1 MMKSVKSIV
10 KRILAN
16 NSAGNS
22 GAVVHKNFPNWR
34 ELLDGESVQSNVRL
48 FGSPKT
54 RVLIA
59 TSIGGDSPSTTV
71 ESLLAVALSVRGAV
85 SEVLLCDTA
94 LPACLRGN
102 VNNYPDQNEF
112 VESGPKEK
120 YCNGCFENSHNSFS
134 SAGITV
140 LRYSDFITDDDK
152 SYARS
157 VSKQVPCDE
166 ICHYRFHDMAI
177 GEHAVA
183 GALRF
188 FARGTLEGEPNAEPV
203 LRRFLEAAMLTA
215 LAVTRLVETRAYDV
229 AVFSHGIYIPLGI
242 VGEVVRRK
250 GIRVVNWV
258 TAYRKQRFIFS
269 HGDTYHHTMITEP
282 VTDWEDIQWSDELD
296 KQTISYLESRAHGTR
311 DWIWFHEK
319 PEEEMEKIASE
330 LGLDKNKPIIGLLT
344 NVVWD
349 AQLHF
354 KANAFENML
363 EWIMA
368 SIEYFG
374 GRSDIQLVIRVH
386 PAEIRGTVKSRQKVM
401 DEISK
406 RIDSMPNNVYII
418 GPESP
423 ISTYAVM
430 EVCDSVIIY
439 GTKTG
444 VELAARGIPV
454 IVGGEAWVRGKGIT
468 LDANSKSEYFEIL
481 ERLPIGHR
489 MDMATTE
496 RARKYAYHFF
506 FRRMIPLPML
516 TPNEGFPPFKIGL
529 SVGIDDL
536 KPGRS
541 LGLDVVCQ
549 GILLGMPFIYPEE
562 EGREEYIE

>member
-10 KRILAN
+10 KRILGGN
-16 NSAGNS
+16 PSGNS
-22 GAVVHKNFPNWR
+22 EAVVHKNFPNWR
-34 ELLDGESVQSNVRL
+34 ELLNGESVRSNTRL
-48 FGSPKT
+48 FGADKK

-71 ESLLAVALSVRGAV
+71 ESLLAVALAVRGAV
-85 SEVLLCDTA
+85 PEVLLCDTA

-102 VNNYPDQNEF
+102 VNNYSDQNEF
-112 VESGPKEK
+112 IESGPKEK
-120 YCNGCFENSHNSFS
+120 YCNGCFENSRNSFL

-152 SYARS
+152 SYASS
-157 VSKQVPCDE
+157 VSKHTPFED
-166 ICHYRFHDMAI
+166 IHHYRYHDMAI

-188 FARGTLEGEPNAEPV
+188 FARGTLEGEPTAEPV
-203 LRRFLEAAMLTA
+203 LRRFLEAALLTA
-215 LAVTRLVETRAYDV
+215 LAVGRLLEARTYDV
-229 AVFSHGIYIPLGI
+229 AVFSHGIYVPLGI
-242 VGEVVRRK
+242 VGEVARSK
-250 GIRVVNWV
+250 GVRVVNWV

-282 VTDWEDIQWSDELD
+282 VTDWEKIQWNDELD

-319 PEEEMEKIASE
+319 PEEEMAKIAAE

-363 EWIMA
+363 EWVMA
-368 SIEYFG
+368 SIEYFA
-374 GRSDIQLVIRVH
+374 GRSDVQLVIRVH
-386 PAEIRGTVKSRQKVM
+386 PAEIRGTVKSRQKVV

-406 RIDSMPNNVYII
+406 RFERLPSNVYVI

-430 EVCDSVIIY
+430 EACDSVIIY

-468 LDANSKSEYFEIL
+468 LDANSKSEYSEIL

-489 MDMATTE
+489 MDMATTV

-516 TPNEGFPPFKIGL
+516 KPNEGFPPFKISLFRGFH
-529 SVGIDDL
+529 DL

-541 LGLDVVCQ
+541 LGMDVVCQ
-549 GILLGMPFIYPEE
+549 GILQGVPFIYPEE